1 MPSNSDLKGILTEL
15 QIAIESDSTLSD
27 DDKAE
32 ALEQVGAIANAGKTP
47 KDNTVQKVVKNA
59 IKFIKGTI
67 SDLPDTEK
75 VVQIGIKVFP
85 LLMTFFGLV

>member
-1 MPSNSDLKGILTEL
+1 MKEILTEL
-15 QIAIESDSTLSD
+15 QTAIEGDSTLSD

-32 ALEQVGAIANAGKTP
+32 ALGQIIAIANAGKTP

-67 SDLPDTEK
+67 SDLPNTEK

-85 LLMTFFGLV
+85 LLIAFFGLT